1 MPIGI
6 FSAPDHLQKCMNE
19 ILSGLPDIAYLI
31 NDILVYGST
40 LAEHDKHL
48 QAILEWIQ
56 SAGARSVNSS
66 KPQSNSLVT
75 LSHPKESCLIH
86 QMHCLT
92 HHKNIPFK
100 RYNYWSLLKNKWWW
114 LLPRVYYI
122 LLLLPINFPP
132 PMIALKY
139 QQAQT
144 EDPVCSQLI
153 NFVCSQLINFGQ
165 TNWCSKHTLLGELNK
180 YWTVQHNLGVCN
192 NLLLYGTCIVTS
204 K

>member
-1 MPIGI
+1 MVVILREIHPLPKVDDTLAQFAGAKVFSKLDANSGFRQIPLAEKSHHLITFLTPFRHFCFNKMPIGI

-56 SAGARSVNSS
+56 SAGARSVNSA

-75 LSHPKESCLIH
+75 LSHLKESCLIH

-100 RYNYWSLLKNKWWW
+100 RYNY
-114 LLPRVYYI
+114 
-122 LLLLPINFPP
+122 
-132 PMIALKY
+132 
-139 QQAQT
+139 
-144 EDPVCSQLI
+144 
-153 NFVCSQLINFGQ
+153 
-165 TNWCSKHTLLGELNK
+165 
-180 YWTVQHNLGVCN
+180 
-192 NLLLYGTCIVTS
+192 
-204 K
+204 